1 MFRLFICPKIEQFE
15 HLKFTRYSIYLKENN
30 DQRDTAGLGESLNW
44 GMEHVF
50 AWGGEKNSGLL
61 KGGNRLLFKTVSSLW
76 SFTNPIGLYVQASA
90 THIVVE
96 CIRVC
101 QCLFASRPYNSACLC
116 LCLYV
121 CMSICVCIA
130 KTTLGDVFVWYFW
143 CWRMNGTGMLRALPD
158 GAQQP
163 LNPTI
168 KSILSGGT
176 WPANNG
182 VIQHPVDHNH
192 TGDI

>member
-76 SFTNPIGLYVQASA
+76 SFTNPIGLYVHASA

-101 QCLFASRPYNSACLC
+101 QCLLQVDPITLHVCVCVYTYACP
-116 LCLYV
+116 YV
-121 CMSICVCIA
+121 CVSRRRHLAMYSFGTFDVGGWME
-130 KTTLGDVFVWYFW
+130 LGCFGHFQ
-143 CWRMNGTGMLRALPD
+143 TALSSRWIRQSK
-158 GAQQP
+158 AF
-163 LNPTI
+163 
-168 KSILSGGT
+168 
-176 WPANNG
+176 
-182 VIQHPVDHNH
+182 
-192 TGDI
+192 